1 MEKIVA
7 SKRIKQ
13 QDFLAKKNKKIKN
26 NNNHN
31 QKLSKIKNKSKNILK
46 TIKNSQFF
54 NVFCK
59 NYVNFIVLFAF
70 LILVFVLCLITFLP
84 SEFYVF
90 MAKPKVLK
98 SPAVVIFLVLF
109 LAVAITIFYV
119 SNVFYQNKIFS
130 KKQDDKTET
139 ITSPKVKNKKTNFFK
154 KEIFKYVFLFCLLC
168 LLFLFFSIK
177 VLSLCA
183 IVAFLV
189 LVDCVLFLI
198 SSKALWQRLF
208 LTAVLLDALCLFL
221 SVYFVFLLN

>member
-26 NNNHN
+26 NNHN
-31 QKLSKIKNKSKNILK
+31 QKLSKIKNNIKNISK

-70 LILVFVLCLITFLP
+70 LILTIVLCLITFLH

-90 MAKPKVLK
+90 MARPKVLK
-98 SPAVVIFLVLF
+98 SPVVVIFLVLF
-109 LAVAITIFYV
+109 LAVSIFAFYV
-119 SNVFYQNKIFS
+119 LNVFYQNKICL
-130 KKQDDKTET
+130 KKEDDKTES
-139 ITSPKVKNKKTNFFK
+139 IKGPKVKNKKAKFFK
-154 KEIFKYVFLFCLLC
+154 KEIFKYIFLFCLLC

-177 VLSLCA
+177 VLSFCVV
-183 IVAFLV
+183 ISFLV
-189 LVDCVLFLI
+189 LVDCLLFAV
-198 SSKALWQRLF
+198 SSKPLWQRLF
-208 LTAVLLDALCLFL
+208 MVAVLLDALCLFL
-221 SVYFVFLLN
+221 SFYFVFLLN